1 MASRPLNLRKQEL
14 KVFEQFRRPRS
25 SNPTGGHHLMT
36 ARSRRT
42 LHLIVAA
49 AVCAASSVAGL
60 RAASAGE
67 EDDLQREI
75 DTQRVSVA
83 DLERL
88 DELKATSDEIT
99 LLRSWLD
106 EAWSLRSKHEY
117 DQVREVL
124 ERTRKQADLIRA
136 KITASKLRAQAT
148 SREASLADVR
158 GRIERAKKAL
168 ADTIKR
174 KKAIEAGDKQG
185 SASGD
190 KPNTPAGDK
199 VAAPAADRATL
210 PTPATPADKPMPPST
225 EKMAAPGAKAP
236 TPASEKVS
244 P

>member
-1 MASRPLNLRKQEL
+1 MR
-14 KVFEQFRRPRS
+14 
-25 SNPTGGHHLMT
+25 

-42 LHLIVAA
+42 LQIYRSRLPRAPRSA
-49 AVCAASSVAGL
+49 PAPRAVQ
-60 RAASAGE
+60 AGE

-88 DELKATSDEIT
+88 DELKATGDEIT

-148 SREASLADVR
+148 SREAVARR
-158 GRIERAKKAL
+158 GTR
-168 ADTIKR
+168 
-174 KKAIEAGDKQG
+174 
-185 SASGD
+185 
-190 KPNTPAGDK
+190 
-199 VAAPAADRATL
+199 ADRA
-210 PTPATPADKPMPPST
+210 DQ
-225 EKMAAPGAKAP
+225 EGARRHDEAK
-236 TPASEKVS
+236 KR
-244 P
+244 

>member
-1 MASRPLNLRKQEL
+1 
-14 KVFEQFRRPRS
+14 
-25 SNPTGGHHLMT
+25 MT

-49 AVCAASSVAGL
+49 AVCAATSFGL
-60 RAASAGE
+60 RAARAGE

-158 GRIERAKKAL
+158 GRIERTKKAL
-168 ADTIKR
+168 ADTLKR
-174 KKAIEAGDKQG
+174 KKAIEAGDKQNAAADG
-185 SASGD
+185 
-190 KPNTPAGDK
+190 KPNAAGAPPAPAGD
-199 VAAPAADRATL
+199 R
-210 PTPATPADKPMPPST
+210 PTPPMPPGPADKPMPPST
-225 EKMAAPGAKAP
+225 EKLPAASAKSSP
-236 TPASEKVS
+236 TPASDKAVS

>member
-1 MASRPLNLRKQEL
+1 
-14 KVFEQFRRPRS
+14 
-25 SNPTGGHHLMT
+25 MT

-42 LHLIVAA
+42 LQLIVAA
-49 AVCAASSVAGL
+49 AVCAAFSLGP
-60 RAASAGE
+60 RAARAGE

-88 DELKATSDEIT
+88 DELKATGDEIT

-158 GRIERAKKAL
+158 GRIERTKKAL

-174 KKAIEAGDKQG
+174 KKAIEAGDAQ
-185 SASGD
+185 SAPAPDKPNAAAGD
-190 KPNTPAGDK
+190 KPAAAGDK
-199 VAAPAADRATL
+199 PVAPA
-210 PTPATPADKPMPPST
+210 PADKPMPPSA
-225 EKMAAPGAKAP
+225 EKAPPPGAAK
-236 TPASEKVS
+236 PASPEKAVS

>member
-1 MASRPLNLRKQEL
+1 
-14 KVFEQFRRPRS
+14 
-25 SNPTGGHHLMT
+25 MT

-42 LHLIVAA
+42 LQLIVAA
-49 AVCAASSVAGL
+49 AVCATGVGL
-60 RAASAGE
+60 RTAQAGE

-88 DELKATSDEIT
+88 DELKATGDEIT

-158 GRIERAKKAL
+158 GRIERTKKAL
-168 ADTIKR
+168 ADTLKR
-174 KKAIEAGDKQG
+174 KKAIEAGDGQNAPAG
-185 SASGD
+185 APGD
-190 KPNTPAGDK
+190 KPPG
-199 VAAPAADRATL
+199 
-210 PTPATPADKPMPPST
+210 PADKPLPPSSD
-225 EKMAAPGAKAP
+225 KAPGVAK
-236 TPASEKVS
+236 PATAGSDKAVS

>member
-1 MASRPLNLRKQEL
+1 
-14 KVFEQFRRPRS
+14 
-25 SNPTGGHHLMT
+25 MT

-42 LHLIVAA
+42 LQLIVAA
-49 AVCAASSVAGL
+49 AVCVSGVGL
-60 RAASAGE
+60 RTAHAGE

-88 DELKATSDEIT
+88 DELKATGDEIT

-148 SREASLADVR
+148 SREASLADVK
-158 GRIERAKKAL
+158 GRIERTKKAL
-168 ADTIKR
+168 ADTLKR
-174 KKAIEAGDKQG
+174 KKAIEAGDGAATGEK
-185 SASGD
+185 AAA
-190 KPNTPAGDK
+190 PAGDK
-199 VAAPAADRATL
+199 PAAPG
-210 PTPATPADKPMPPST
+210 PADKPLPPTT
-225 EKMAAPGAKAP
+225 EKMPAPAAPKPAASGADKA
-236 TPASEKVS
+236 VS